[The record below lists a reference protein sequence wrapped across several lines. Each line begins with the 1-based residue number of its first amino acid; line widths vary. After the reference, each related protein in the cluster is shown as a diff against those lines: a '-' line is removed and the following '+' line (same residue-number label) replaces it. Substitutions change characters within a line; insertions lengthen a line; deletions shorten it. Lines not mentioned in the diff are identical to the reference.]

1 MQLNYSEDFKEEINE
16 IYLWT
21 KYKFKSEIIAQK
33 RIKEIIIKIKN
44 LKIFPRAYKL
54 LKKDGKI
61 EYRKFV
67 IKKYIIIYSLESD
80 KINLLH
86 IYNQKLY

>member
-44 LKIFPRAYKL
+44 LKIFPRVYKL
-54 LKKDGKI
+54 LRKDGKI

>member
-44 LKIFPRAYKL
+44 LKIFSRSYKL
-54 LKKDGKI
+54 LRKDGKI

>member
-33 RIKEIIIKIKN
+33 RIKEIIIKIRN
-44 LKIFPRAYKL
+44 LKIFPRSYKL
-54 LKKDGKI
+54 LRKDGKI

>member
-33 RIKEIIIKIKN
+33 RIKEIIIKIRN
-44 LKIFPRAYKL
+44 LKIFTRAYKL
-54 LKKDGKI
+54 LRKDGKI